1 MKKKL
6 LKLVNYTLILFL
18 LALSGCEKDLYENGI
33 KEPAKAN
40 GQINYVTID
49 DVPLIKPNVEKFKKN
64 ISSKTAKGKISDLD
78 LDLEHIIQYT
88 ESNGFTSY
96 SIPIKIDTL
105 ETKDY
110 YFQNLNIIT
119 DGKEYGS
126 FVVKYNPANDLKTF
140 DLSTFTGTTEYYD
153 ENLNLRQSVGFVNG
167 VPNES
172 YTVNTGKGNNLTG
185 KNETPAPSPG
195 GDDDGGGGGGID
207 DGGSCP
213 CNSTS
218 LIQQFFEWVGKVL
231 ASINISLPEGSGDN
245 KAYVLAV
252 TPPNT
257 GTPTDAGSTV
267 ETFSGGGSITFVPNE
282 PQWTYPLSSQNL
294 MATRIMQRIEATDP
308 SVFTWLADVNNLEKV
323 KELYF
328 ILHEENSITTR
339 QLALTRINAAIIEKK
354 IDDTKLD
361 PCTKAVLDKLKNLK
375 QDDIAGI
382 MSKLGGKS
390 EVYTLTFD
398 IGNTNGNLAATSRN
412 SLNSYVTILDRDFLD
427 GNDGTG
433 INKPPTDLAIA
444 AVIIHEV
451 VHAYFFSLFDDKLNN
466 NIPALNDFDLLYQRY
481 VTNKYVGS
489 DDAQHAQIWQNFIG
503 IMSSALQEYHTGVP
517 TSNPSPFY
525 QDIMMGTLMGTN
537 TFKNKY
543 PQGSEEYNIIKNNY
557 ITEKNNGSNDPN
569 YTPKG
574 KPCK

>member
-167 VPNES
+167 TPNES
-172 YTVNTGKGNNLTG
+172 HTINTGKGNNLTR

-257 GTPTDAGSTV
+257 GTPTYAGSTV

-282 PQWTYPLSSQNL
+282 PQWTYPISSQYL
-294 MATRIMQRIEATDP
+294 MASRIMQRIEATDP
-308 SVFTWLADVNNLEKV
+308 SVFTWLADVNNVEYV
-323 KELYF
+323 KTLYF
-328 ILHEENSITTR
+328 YLHEENSITTR
-339 QLALTRINAAIIEKK
+339 QFAKDII
-354 IDDTKLD
+354 T
-361 PCTKAVLDKLKNLK
+361 
-375 QDDIAGI
+375 Q
-382 MSKLGGKS
+382 
-390 EVYTLTFD
+390 
-398 IGNTNGNLAATSRN
+398 
-412 SLNSYVTILDRDFLD
+412 
-427 GNDGTG
+427 
-433 INKPPTDLAIA
+433 
-444 AVIIHEV
+444 II
-451 VHAYFFSLFDDKLNN
+451 
-466 NIPALNDFDLLYQRY
+466 
-481 VTNKYVGS
+481 
-489 DDAQHAQIWQNFIG
+489 
-503 IMSSALQEYHTGVP
+503 
-517 TSNPSPFY
+517 SNPSLKIDFMASFKSPMNI
-525 QDIMMGTLMGTN
+525 DRSTITN
-537 TFKNKY
+537 A
-543 PQGSEEYNIIKNNY
+543 
-557 ITEKNNGSNDPN
+557 
-569 YTPKG
+569 TPEGAKFIEIYG
-574 KPCK
+574 ELTKSPEFRNLIY